1 MALHEICYQGS
12 QVAFLTQHGKQ
23 ELVQSPLE
31 QSLGCQVIHTDA
43 YDTDQ
48 LGTFTGDILRQGT
61 QLEAARKKAH
71 IGMAL
76 TGLEI
81 GLSSEGAF
89 GGGPFAGFIP
99 WDTEILLW
107 VDKINDLEIVGL
119 AQGPAQSHQKKI
131 QSHDELIQFAD
142 EAKFPEHHLV
152 LRPDHQD
159 HEEIVKGIKDKE
171 HLIRTFDLVK
181 AKSCNGMV
189 FVENDLRAFANPTR
203 KELIRKAAD
212 NLIQKI
218 RSQCP
223 KCHAPG
229 FWLDRYIPGMP
240 CSVCGSKTH
249 VPIAEVWFCSK
260 CEDTE
265 ERPINQD
272 SLADPGRCDIC
283 NP

>member
-43 YDTDQ
+43 FDTDQ

-142 EAKFPEHHLV
+142 EAKFPEHFLV
-152 LRPDHQD
+152 VRPDHRD
-159 HEEIVKGIKDKE
+159 HEEIIKGIKDKTD
-171 HLIRTFDLVK
+171 LIRAFDSAK
-181 AKSCNGMV
+181 AKSSSGMV

-203 KELIRKAAD
+203 KDLIRKATE

-218 RSQCP
+218 SSQCP
-223 KCHAPG
+223 KCDAPG

-240 CSVCGSKTH
+240 CSKCGAKTH

-260 CEDTE
+260 CENTE
-265 ERPINQD
+265 ERPVNQG
-272 SLADPGRCDIC
+272 SRADPGRCDIC